1 MLHVWMIE
9 TFTPNMTKS
18 NGKHT
23 PAPWVLGNQMSKW
36 SILKIWSWNHQI
48 QISPTYYPIDPHAV
62 GHTLLYSS
70 VSIACPPFSSIILQ
84 VINLHWSS
92 GIPKPRWHRRVS
104 PYFGSP
110 SYIPGS
116 FELNESVAELRSDWS
131 SHFGLWLAGKFSI
144 NEIQLNYVKL

>member
-1 MLHVWMIE
+1 MDDRNLYSKHDQVKWKTYTSTMGSG
-9 TFTPNMTKS
+9 KS
-18 NGKHT
+18 NVKMINSED
-23 PAPWVLGNQMSKW
+23 LIMKS
-36 SILKIWSWNHQI
+36 SI

-70 VSIACPPFSSIILQ
+70 VSIAFPPFSSIILQ